1 MKLLNSVVR
10 ETVRLGKPFR
20 QSYKEYGYIIQQK
33 ALRRL
38 LEKAKNTAF
47 GKNYGF
53 TTILNS
59 ENSIECFQQNV
70 PVFNYQSIYDQWWS
84 KSLKGEKNVCW
95 PGKVK
100 YFALTSGTS
109 EASSKRIPITS
120 DQLQSIIRTSTNQL
134 LTLSDYSLSKDFY
147 NKSILMLGGSTDLVT
162 VDDHF
167 EGDLSGI
174 LYSKLP
180 IWFNHFYKP
189 GKKIASE
196 KDWNTKLDLITKS
209 AKDWD
214 IGIIAGVPAWIQIL
228 MEKIVDYY
236 KVQNIHEIWPNL
248 KFFIHGG
255 VNFEPYRKG
264 FSKYLGE
271 EIYYQETYLASEGYL
286 AFKNG
291 LKSNGMQLVLN
302 NGTFFEFVP
311 FNKRNFSPDGC
322 LMNNHET
329 LLLDDVNT
337 VEEYAILIST
347 NAGAWRYLLGDTIKF
362 TSLENYEIVITGRT
376 KHFLSLCGEHL
387 SIDNMNKAI
396 QLISNEFDLDI
407 REYTVAGIPYNN
419 LFAHKWFIGSNKEVD
434 NLSLKQRLD
443 EILMELND
451 DYKTERKY
459 ALKEIIIEVL
469 PNHLFYKW
477 MKLKGK
483 EGGQNKFPRVL
494 NKQQFEEWEQF
505 LFNEKRKICWN

>member
-1 MKLLNSVVR
+1 MLISSVVH
-10 ETVRLGKPFR
+10 ETIKLGKPFR

-33 ALRRL
+33 ALRKL
-38 LEKAKNTAF
+38 LEKAKQTAF
-47 GKNYGF
+47 GKQYEF
-53 TTILNS
+53 
-59 ENSIECFQQNV
+59 NSILKSGNMVEYFRRNV
-70 PVFNYQSIYDQWWS
+70 PVFDYNAMFDQWWYRT
-84 KSLKGEKNVCW
+84 LKGEKNISW
-95 PGKVK
+95 PGKVE

-109 EASSKRIPITS
+109 DSASKRIPVTS
-120 DQLQSIIRTSTNQL
+120 DLLQSIVRTSTNQF
-134 LTLSDYSLSKDFY
+134 LTLSDYSLPKSFY
-147 NKSILMLGGSTDLVT
+147 NKSVLMLGGSTALT
-162 VDDHF
+162 PINGHF

-174 LYSKLP
+174 LSGRLP
-180 IWFNHFYKP
+180 IWFSHFYKP
-189 GKKIASE
+189 GKKIAQE
-196 KDWNTKLDLITKS
+196 KDWNQKLDLITQA

-214 IGIIAGVPAWIQIL
+214 IGMIAGVPAWVQLL
-228 MEKIVDYY
+228 MERIIEYY
-236 KVQNIHEIWPNL
+236 NVPHIHEIWPNL

-255 VNFEPYRKG
+255 VSFEPYRKG

-286 AFKNG
+286 AFQNG
-291 LKSNGMQLVLN
+291 LKSKGMQLVLN

-322 LMNNHET
+322 LVDNHET

-337 VEEYAILIST
+337 KEEYAILIST
-347 NAGAWRYLLGDTIKF
+347 NAGTWRYLLGDTIKF

-396 QLISNEFDLDI
+396 QLVSNEFDLDI
-407 REYTVAGIPYNN
+407 REYTVTGIPYDN
-419 LFAHKWFIGSNKEVD
+419 LFAHKWFIGSNKSFND
-434 NLSLKQRLD
+434 LSLKQRLD

-451 DYKTERKY
+451 DYRTERKY